1 MNFRKAILLS
11 LLAAALP
18 AGSASAAALLPRLD
32 GTATLLPDGNILL
45 TGGADASGAPT
56 NTVQVYNMKSAA
68 YDDSTSGH
76 WTSGLTVARSS
87 HTATLMS
94 DGRVLVAGGFGA
106 GGTPLSSLEVCN
118 PTTETCT
125 GAGSMSVARGG
136 HTATLLSSGPYA
148 GQVLLCGGQSGAIT
162 AVTNTCDLFD
172 PVSGNVTPAAAM
184 TSPRVGHTATLVRG
198 GNVFVSGG
206 RQFVS
211 GQWQYNVQNEMYYA
225 ADNIWKPVSSL
236 LQGRIDHTATV
247 LNNGLI
253 MIAGGYNAANRM
265 YCDQSLDSL
274 LEDCWHIA
282 HFDTGQ
288 NDGTQGYID
297 GAEFFDQ
304 QGGRVAVQ
312 ESTFGSLP
320 YRMAGHSA
328 ILGADGVITFYGGY
342 GNIYPT
348 FFLNS
353 PSLTQ
358 DSVIYLS
365 TTGATTA
372 TVNGS
377 SVIKF
382 PLDFSLSRAVS
393 GRLNDADLY
402 FSPPPTPGTPSIQM
416 ANAQINISNGR
427 VVADGLAV
435 GLLLGN
441 GFLPGEFS
449 NTVALTNPSGTVT
462 FSPQSVTSGK
472 DSVTTMITSTITL
485 DSDAYPGDKNIS
497 FSNADITSNVTFS
510 LPYEEDGGVI
520 GSAAI
525 TSGEADGGQTYSLI
539 FSGGS
544 ADFSIAGPVYC
555 DSSKKTCQFSAPL
568 VFTNVSGTFNNL
580 TSLPDGTTFY
590 AADPIGAAQV
600 GGVPI
605 TLNLTLNYAAEKL
618 DPHDT
623 APAYVFDQ
631 STMVVRGMVFSSELS
646 YYPDSN
652 KWSDLTDT
660 NKSPGLASP
669 AYHNI
674 ALYTPADDALIIG
687 GENCETATPLLD
699 CRRAPNT
706 NFYPNGISTTF
717 IPAYISAQSGSSIWT
732 AGPDL
737 NSPRAYHTS
746 TLLPDGRILTCGGS
760 DGIRPLASCEMMDP
774 LTKKWAETAPMT
786 TPRSNHTATLLP
798 NGDVLVTGGVTG
810 AGVAISSAEIFYPD
824 TQRWVPTSPMA
835 HARQNHTAT
844 LLPDGNVLVTG
855 GDSDGAY
862 SDTAEIYITSAAY
875 WADGGTM
882 NYGRAQH
889 TATLL
894 KSGQVLIAGG
904 LDASGP
910 LKKTELYNY
919 STRNFSPG
927 PDLGTARYDHTATLL
942 RDGNVVVIGGSDG
955 IDSLSS
961 IEIYNGTGWTYGPAM
976 TYNRAN
982 HRALLLPNGKIMVT
996 GGEMRGIAQALPES
1010 YDPDFRAWMLQ
1021 GSLVSG
1027 RIHHTSV
1034 LTSDNKIVDIGG
1046 WSGSGYL
1053 NTTDI
1058 IDFSMTPDVDG
1069 LTADTTRQPLISTG
1083 TQYFDWG
1090 GSVTLQSGTSNFFGL
1105 TEASGGGAAAAN
1117 SSFSNPRLYMQQ
1129 IDNPSGFLIDLST
1142 RIYSAYGGLYGSV
1155 GGPGWDTALSSITV
1169 VAPSL
1174 PGEMPHGW
1182 YMMRVADNGQ
1192 FSDGHV
1198 VQVTLPRP
1206 SGTPSKPTGAVNGTG
1221 AVTWSWDSG
1230 NINLSAPVDGYA
1242 VYSATDDVFIATVS
1256 FPGLGA
1262 TARYT
1267 QAGLVPNTAASIM
1280 VAPYN
1285 QGGTGALSASD
1296 TYYTLAAVPSPLT
1309 LTGASFEAAT
1319 LEWSA
1324 NGNTP
1329 QTIYEVSM
1337 SPSRSPQFSDP
1348 LAIST
1353 PVPFSVN
1360 YMSTSTVIAQLSANQ
1375 PYDFRVRAMN
1385 GDGTPTAFTNYAT
1398 TVTVSAVTNFTGQ
1411 PLDGTTINWSWA
1423 QAAGADHYEL
1433 YDVTAGTQS
1442 AVQIASTTADNATE
1456 AGLHPN
1462 MPYYAAV
1469 RAVKDT
1475 ASGPVYGPFTYPAG
1489 VYTLTVQPSPAAPN
1503 IFTGVST
1510 GAITANWITNGNST
1524 FTVYDVN
1531 LSTGATLVSSQSVT
1545 GSAAAFAGLSPNV
1558 KYSFTLQP
1566 SNGDG
1571 IAGTAVD
1578 LGYKYT
1584 LANVPASLS
1593 ASGITMSGIG
1603 LIWDTAGNSDAT
1615 VYEVRGSTSLDVN
1628 GLLAPPIETYTP
1640 FSQHYTSSATLIT
1653 GLLTATTYYFDVAAC
1668 NGEALSLANC
1678 DVTSPNYTAG
1688 VTAHKRA
1695 AAVYTLS
1702 GPTGAPPGSVGG
1714 TSDPSTDVTISGVLP
1729 DNRTVAMLVPE
1740 AAFQQ
1745 PTPIAISS
1753 ASADDCGFLPGGV
1766 PVGVNVYSQDGLQPQ
1781 IPVTLTLTFD
1791 TRSDT
1796 QQTIND
1802 IINYAPRIV
1811 LARYNPVT
1819 GQCLPLET
1827 TVNVGARTI
1836 TATLNHFSHFQLA
1849 LRTAATNL
1857 SNVIAY
1863 PNPFYTNRGQGF
1875 VTIDN
1880 IPADSKVRIY
1890 TLSGDKIWESP
1901 VASTGMVIWKG
1912 VNKSG
1917 YLVASGVY
1925 LAVID
1930 SSEGKKILKL
1940 AVER

>member
-18 AGSASAAALLPRLD
+18 AGAARATALQPRLD
-32 GTATLLPDGNILL
+32 GTATLLPDGNILF
-45 TGGADASGAPT
+45 TGGVDNTGAPT
-56 NTVQVYNMKSAA
+56 NIVQVYDMKTAS
-68 YDDSTSGH
+68 YVD
-76 WTSGLTVARSS
+76 WTGLSVARSS

-94 DGRVLVAGGFGA
+94 DGRVLIAGGFGA
-106 GGTPLSSLEVCN
+106 GGTPLSSLEICD
-118 PTTETCT
+118 PA
-125 GAGSMSVARGG
+125 AGSCSAAGLPAMFLPRGG
-136 HTATLLSSGPYA
+136 QTATLLSGGQHP
-148 GQVLLCGGQSGAIT
+148 GQVLICGGQTGAMT
-162 AVTNTCDLFD
+162 AITNTCDLFD
-172 PVSGNVTPAAAM
+172 PVSKTVTSAASM
-184 TSPRVGHTATLVRG
+184 TSPRIGHTATLVRG

-211 GQWQYNVQNEMYYA
+211 GNWAYNMQNEMYYA
-225 ADNIWKPVSSL
+225 ADDIWKPVSSL
-236 LQGRIDHTATV
+236 LQGRVDHTATV

-253 MIAGGYNAANRM
+253 MIAGGYNAANQM
-265 YCDQSLDSL
+265 YCDLSPDSL
-274 LEDCWHIA
+274 KEDCWHIKYY
-282 HFDTGQ
+282 DTHQ
-288 NDGTQGYID
+288 YDGTQGYID

-304 QGGRVAVQ
+304 QGGLVTVQ
-312 ESTFGSLP
+312 ESTYGSLP
-320 YRMAGHSA
+320 YRMAGQSA
-328 ILGADGVITFYGGY
+328 VLGADGAVTFYGGY

-353 PSLTQ
+353 PSLTT
-358 DSVIYLS
+358 DSMIYLS

-372 TVNGS
+372 TINGS

-402 FSPPPTPGTPSIQM
+402 ISPPPTTGVPSIQM
-416 ANAQINISNGR
+416 ANAQINIPNGR
-427 VVADGLAV
+427 VDADGLAV
-435 GLLLGN
+435 GLLLGK

-449 NTVALTNPSGTVT
+449 NTVALTNPAGTAT
-462 FSPQSVTSGK
+462 FLPQSVVSGK
-472 DSVTTMITSTITL
+472 TPVTTMITSTITL
-485 DSDAYPGDKNIS
+485 TQDAYPGTKDVS
-497 FSNADITSNVTFS
+497 FNPGADITSNVSFS
-510 LPYEEDGGVI
+510 LPYEEDGAII
-520 GSAAI
+520 GSAVI
-525 TSGEADGGQTYSLI
+525 TSGEADSGQTFSMI
-539 FSGGS
+539 FNGGS
-544 ADFSIAGPVYC
+544 ADFYIAGPASC
-555 DSSKKTCQFSAPL
+555 DTSKKTCLFSAPM

-580 TSLPDGTTFY
+580 TSLPGGTTFY

-600 GGVPI
+600 AGVPI
-605 TLNLTLNYAAEKL
+605 TLNLTLNYAAEQL

-631 STMVVRGMVFSSELS
+631 STMVVRGMVFSSEFS
-646 YYPDSN
+646 YYPDTN

-660 NKSPGLASP
+660 NNSPVLSSP
-669 AYHNI
+669 TYHSI
-674 ALYTPADDALIIG
+674 ALYTPADDTIITG

-699 CRRAPNT
+699 CRRAPYT
-706 NFYPNGISTTF
+706 NFYPTVSTMTF
-717 IPAYISAQSGSSIWT
+717 IPKYISAQSGSDTWT
-732 AGPDL
+732 AGPNL

-746 TLLPDGRILTCGGS
+746 TLLPDGSILTCGGS
-760 DGIRPLASCEMMDP
+760 DGVKPLASCEIMDP
-774 LTKKWAETAPMT
+774 LTKKWAATTPMN

-798 NGDVLVTGGVTG
+798 NGDVLVAGGVSG
-810 AGVAISSAEIFYPD
+810 SGVAISSAEIFYPD
-824 TQRWVPTSPMA
+824 TQRWVLTSPMA

-855 GDSDGAY
+855 GDSDGTY
-862 SDTAEIYITSAAY
+862 SATAEIYITSAAY
-875 WADGGTM
+875 WADGGLMT
-882 NYGRAQH
+882 YGRAQH

-894 KSGQVLIAGG
+894 KSGQVLITGG

-919 STRNFSPG
+919 STRSFAPG

-955 IDSLSS
+955 IDSLNST
-961 IEIYNGTGWTYGPAM
+961 EIYYGTGWTYGPSM
-976 TYNRAN
+976 IYNRAN
-982 HRALLLPNGKIMVT
+982 HRALLLPNGKVMVT
-996 GGEMRGIAQALPES
+996 GGEMRGIVQIQPEI
-1010 YDPDFRAWMLQ
+1010 YDPDFRAWITQ
-1021 GSLVSG
+1021 GSLASG
-1027 RIHHTSV
+1027 RTHHTSV
-1034 LTSDNKIVDIGG
+1034 MTRDNKIVNIGG

-1058 IDFSMTPDVDG
+1058 IDFSVTPDVNG
-1069 LTADTTRQPLISTG
+1069 LTANTPRQPQISTG

-1090 GSVTLQSGTSNFFGL
+1090 GGVTLQSGTSNFFGI
-1105 TEASGGGAAAAN
+1105 TEASGGGAASAN

-1142 RIYSAYGGLYGSV
+1142 RIYNAYGGLYGKLN
-1155 GGPGWDTALSSITV
+1155 GPGWDTALSSITV

-1206 SGTPSKPTGAVNGTG
+1206 EGTPSKPTGTVNGTG
-1221 AVTWSWDSG
+1221 SVNWVWDSG
-1230 NINLSAPVDGYA
+1230 SISLSAPVDGYA
-1242 VYSATDDVFIATVS
+1242 VYAATDDVFIATVT

-1262 TARYT
+1262 KAYYT
-1267 QAGLVPNTAASIM
+1267 QAGLVPNTAASIK

-1285 QGGTGALSASD
+1285 QGGTGSLSVSD
-1296 TYYTLAAVPSPLT
+1296 TYYTLAAVPSPLAV
-1309 LTGASFEAAT
+1309 TGASFETAR

-1324 NGNTP
+1324 NGNTA

-1385 GDGTPTAFTNYAT
+1385 NDGKPTAFTNYAT

-1411 PLDGTTINWSWA
+1411 ALDGTTINWSWA
-1423 QAAGADHYEL
+1423 KAAGADHYEL

-1456 AGLHPN
+1456 TGLQPN
-1462 MPYYAAV
+1462 MPYYATV
-1469 RAVKDT
+1469 LAVKDT
-1475 ASGPVYGPFTYPAG
+1475 VSGPVYGPFTYPAG
-1489 VYTLTVQPSPAAPN
+1489 VYTLTVQPSPAVPN

-1531 LSTGATLVSSQSVT
+1531 LSTGVTLVSSQSVA
-1545 GSAAAFAGLSPNV
+1545 GSAAAFTGLSANV

-1566 SNGDG
+1566 YNGDG
-1571 IAGTAVD
+1571 VAGTAVD

-1593 ASGITMSGIG
+1593 ASSVTMSGIG
-1603 LIWDTAGNSDAT
+1603 LLWDTAGNSDAT

-1628 GLLAPPIETYTP
+1628 GLLAPPIETYVH

-1678 DVTSPNYTAG
+1678 DVTNPNYTTG

-1702 GPTGAPPGSVGG
+1702 GPPGAPPGSVGG
-1714 TSDPSTDVTISGVLP
+1714 TSNPSADVTISGVLP
-1729 DNRTVAMLVPE
+1729 NDRTVSMLVPE
-1740 AAFQQ
+1740 ASFQQ
-1745 PTPIAISS
+1745 ATPIAISS
-1753 ASADDCGFLPGGV
+1753 ASTDDCGFLPGGV
-1766 PVGVNVYSQDGLQPQ
+1766 PVGVDVYSQAGLQPQ
-1781 IPVTLTLTFD
+1781 TPVTLTLTFD

-1796 QQTIND
+1796 PQTIND

-1827 TVNVGARTI
+1827 AVNVGARTI

-1849 LRTAATNL
+1849 LRTPATNL

-1863 PNPFYTNRGQGF
+1863 PNPFYTNRGEGF

-1890 TLSGDKIWESP
+1890 TLSGDKVWESP
-1901 VASTGMVIWKG
+1901 VASTGMIIWKG

-1917 YLVASGVY
+1917 YLVASGIY